1 LVNTLITNYPNFV
14 VVEYHVNDA
23 YALPWGD
30 ARGAS
35 FYNIWSDGVPWFAY
49 DGLFDAWPYQE
60 YEIKLQ
66 QRLAVPTDV
75 TLELSGVEL
84 AADTWEFTAEVCI
97 EAGGAGK
104 DMRVYMVQAL
114 DKYPPE
120 YSHSRNSFR
129 QAASTEDVT
138 VAAGACVEVVRTF
151 TFDALS
157 MANPEDIVVMAWA
170 QQPLPGIPAEVHQAA
185 QIKWPFA
192 EPALFADGFES
203 GDLSTWSAAVP

>member
-1 LVNTLITNYPNFV
+1 LVNTLITNYPSFV

-23 YALPWGD
+23 YAMPWGN
-30 ARGAS
+30 ARGAD
-35 FYNIWSDGVPWFAY
+35 FYDIWASGVPWFAY
-49 DGLFDAWPYQE
+49 DGLFDAWPFEE

-84 AADTWEFTAEVCI
+84 AADTWEFTAEVCV

-104 DMRVYMVQAL
+104 DMRIYMVQTL

-138 VAAGACVEVVRTF
+138 VAAGTCVEVERTI

-157 MANPEDIVVMAWA
+157 MASPEDIVVTAWA
-170 QQPLPGIPAEVHQAA
+170 QAPLDRFPAEVHQAA

-203 GDLSTWSAAVP
+203 GDPSAWSATVP